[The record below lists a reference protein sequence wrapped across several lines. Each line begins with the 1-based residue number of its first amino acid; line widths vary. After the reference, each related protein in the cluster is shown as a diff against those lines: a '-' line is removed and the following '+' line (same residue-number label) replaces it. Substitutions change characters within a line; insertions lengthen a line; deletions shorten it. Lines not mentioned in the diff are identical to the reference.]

1 MQILR
6 RRLAYIQSKVLPKPN
21 PEAETAFRELMA
33 YLDSLAHRKAGG
45 DKTVQT
51 EIEAVSAF
59 LKSKPV

>member
-6 RRLAYIQSKVLPKPN
+6 RRLAYIQSKVLPKPK

-33 YLDSLAHRKAGG
+33 YLDSLAHRKQTG

>member
-1 MQILR
+1 MQTLR
-6 RRLAYIQSKVLPKPN
+6 RRLADIQSKVPPKPN

-51 EIEAVSAF
+51 EIEAVAN
-59 LKSKPV
+59 LMKSK

>member
-1 MQILR
+1 MQTLR
-6 RRLAYIQSKVLPKPN
+6 RRLADIQSKVPPKPN
-21 PEAETAFRELMA
+21 PEAETAYHELMA
-33 YLDSLAHRKAGG
+33 YLDSLAHRKQTG

>member
-1 MQILR
+1 MQTLR

-33 YLDSLAHRKAGG
+33 YLDSLAHRKQTG